1 MPLVTERLFTVDQEL
16 AEFIS
21 DDTNK
26 RTKRKAVMFAIVL
39 REKLDSIFPEYG
51 TDRLLNRLGNY
62 LNSILKG
69 CHLKVVNKLE
79 TTRSDMEEQL
89 REWNV
94 LQEEEVEMDTG
105 EADLKTPPEKLSVTE
120 MLKKRLRQEEEAK
133 ENRFAG
139 RTRRSAVFENQ
150 PENRSF

>member
-79 TTRSDMEEQL
+79 TTRSDMEQL

-94 LQEEEVEMDTG
+94 LQEEEVEVEMDTG

-120 MLKKRLRQEEEAK
+120 KKC
-133 ENRFAG
+133 
-139 RTRRSAVFENQ
+139 
-150 PENRSF
+150 

>member
-26 RTKRKAVMFAIVL
+26 RTKRKAVMFAIGS
-39 REKLDSIFPEYG
+39 RFPEYG

-94 LQEEEVEMDTG
+94 LQEEGVEEEMDTG
-105 EADLKTPPEKLSVTE
+105 EAN
-120 MLKKRLRQEEEAK
+120 LRSSQSPK
-133 ENRFAG
+133 C
-139 RTRRSAVFENQ
+139 
-150 PENRSF
+150 

>member
-1 MPLVTERLFTVDQEL
+1 MLFLPIGLKNNLKLVKQETCNFIFKLPTMPLVTERLFTVDQEL

-94 LQEEEVEMDTG
+94 LQEEGVEEEMDTG
-105 EADLKTPPEKLSVTE
+105 EAN
-120 MLKKRLRQEEEAK
+120 LRSSQSPK
-133 ENRFAG
+133 C
-139 RTRRSAVFENQ
+139 
-150 PENRSF
+150 

>member
-79 TTRSDMEEQL
+79 TMRSDMEEQL

-94 LQEEEVEMDTG
+94 LQEEEVEEEMDTG
-105 EADLKTPPEKLSVTE
+105 EANV
-120 MLKKRLRQEEEAK
+120 
-133 ENRFAG
+133 
-139 RTRRSAVFENQ
+139 RSSQ
-150 PENRSF
+150 SPKC